1 MSEQSTIHYERTS
14 PQVAKIT
21 FANPPVNLIVG
32 ESVLRLTEIVEELAN
47 DPDIQVVV
55 FDSATPDF
63 FYNHFD
69 LAAADFPTPEG
80 EDAVPVWTDL
90 VLKLSKAPYITI
102 AAIRGRTRGGGNEL
116 ALALDLRYAS
126 REKAIFGQPEV
137 GSGLLPGGGG
147 TERLPRTIG
156 RDRALE
162 VILTSA
168 DYGAETAER
177 WGWVTRALPDSE
189 LDAYVA
195 TVVARLA
202 SFDRTSLAAAKAQIN
217 RASLPP
223 DADLVAAYSEFAHSL
238 TLPGFLARAAG
249 TQAIVEQAGIDFEY
263 RLGEYI
269 GIANQQ
275 RLWLNTKRARPQRE
289 PRQCSFV
296 AGAGSGRASRGLGL

>member
-32 ESVLRLTEIVEELAN
+32 ESVLRLTEIAGELAN
-47 DPDIQVVV
+47 DPDIQVLV
-55 FDSATPDF
+55 FDSATPGF

-69 LAAADFPTPEG
+69 LAAADFPAPEG

-162 VILTSA
+162 VILTSDDYDA
-168 DYGAETAER
+168 DTAER
-177 WGWVTRALPDSE
+177 WGWITRALPDSE
-189 LDAYVA
+189 LDAFVD
-195 TVVARLA
+195 TIVARLA
-202 SFDRTSLAAAKAQIN
+202 SFDRTSLASAKAQVN

-223 DADLVAAYSEFAHSL
+223 DADLVAAYGEFARSL

-269 GIANQQ
+269 GIANRQ
-275 RLWLNTKRARPQRE
+275 R
-289 PRQCSFV
+289 
-296 AGAGSGRASRGLGL
+296 

>member
-1 MSEQSTIHYERTS
+1 MSEQSTIHYQRTS
-14 PQVAKIT
+14 PQAAKIT
-21 FANPPVNLIVG
+21 FVNPPVNLIVG
-32 ESVLRLTEIVEELAN
+32 ETVRRLTEIVEELAA

-69 LAAADFPTPEG
+69 LAAAADFPAPDG
-80 EDAVPVWTDL
+80 DDAVPAWTNL
-90 VLKLSKAPYITI
+90 VLALSKAPYITI

-147 TERLPRTIG
+147 TERLPRSIG

-162 VILTSA
+162 VILTSD
-168 DYGAETAER
+168 DYDAETAER
-177 WGWVTRALPDSE
+177 WGWVTRTLPDSE
-189 LDAYVA
+189 LDAFVA
-195 TVVARLA
+195 AVVARLA

-269 GIANQQ
+269 GIANQP
-275 RLWLNTKRARPQRE
+275 RLCPTGKEHGRSGSHGGARLSLE
-289 PRQCSFV
+289 PGQEE
-296 AGAGSGRASRGLGL
+296 GMGE